1 MEETRTNVV
10 EMTTEKAYTLRNL
23 EAKDVFI
30 MSKILSQI
38 GLKEFKEV
46 FDLKLFSSEEKDSEE
61 KGSEEKDIEA
71 VGMAV
76 FFDMSQ
82 VLFANLP
89 KCENDIYS
97 FLASLSDIEVK
108 EIESLPMNTFIE
120 MVIDVFRKEE
130 FTDFFKLVSKL
141 FK

>member
-1 MEETRTNVV
+1 MEETRNDAV
-10 EMTTEKAYTLRNL
+10 EMTAEKAYTLRNL

-30 MSKILSQI
+30 VSKILSQI
-38 GLKEFKEV
+38 GLKEFKEA
-46 FDLKLFSSEEKDSEE
+46 FDLKLFS
-61 KGSEEKDIEA
+61 SEEKDIEA

-82 VLFANLP
+82 VLLGNLP
-89 KCENDIYS
+89 KCEKDIYS
-97 FLASLSDIEVK
+97 FLASLSGMTAK

>member
-30 MSKILSQI
+30 VSKILSQI
-38 GLKEFKEV
+38 GLKEFKEA
-46 FDLKLFSSEEKDSEE
+46 FDLKLFS
-61 KGSEEKDIEA
+61 SEEKDIEA

-82 VLFANLP
+82 VLLGNLP

-120 MVIDVFRKEE
+120 MLVDVFRKEE
-130 FTDFFKLVSKL
+130 FTDFFNLVSKL

>member
-1 MEETRTNVV
+1 MEETRNDAV
-10 EMTTEKAYTLRNL
+10 EMTAEKAYTLRNL

-30 MSKILSQI
+30 VSKILSQI
-38 GLKEFKEV
+38 GLKEFKEA
-46 FDLKLFSSEEKDSEE
+46 FDLKLFSGK
-61 KGSEEKDIEA
+61 EKDIEA

-82 VLFANLP
+82 VLLGNLP
-89 KCENDIYS
+89 KCEKDIYS
-97 FLASLSDIEVK
+97 FLASLSGMTAK

>member
-10 EMTTEKAYTLRNL
+10 EMTTKKAYTLRNL

-30 MSKILSQI
+30 VSKILSQI
-38 GLKEFKEV
+38 GLKEFKEA
-46 FDLKLFSSEEKDSEE
+46 FDLKIFST
-61 KGSEEKDIEA
+61 EEKDIEA

-82 VLFANLP
+82 VLLGNLP
-89 KCENDIYS
+89 KCEKDIYS
-97 FLASLSDIEVK
+97 FLASLSDMEVK

>member
-30 MSKILSQI
+30 VSKILSQI
-38 GLKEFKEV
+38 GLKEFKEA
-46 FDLKLFSSEEKDSEE
+46 FDLKLFSA
-61 KGSEEKDIEA
+61 EEKDIEA

-82 VLFANLP
+82 VLLGNLP

>member
-30 MSKILSQI
+30 VSKILSQV
-38 GLKEFKEV
+38 GLKEFREA
-46 FDLKLFSSEEKDSEE
+46 FDLKLFSD
-61 KGSEEKDIEA
+61 EEKDIEA

-76 FFDMSQ
+76 FFDMSH
-82 VLFANLP
+82 VLLGNLP
-89 KCENDIYS
+89 KCEKDIYS
-97 FLASLSDIEVK
+97 FLASLSDMEVK